1 MTTTTLEL
9 LVRELGGTLS
19 GRPGDRAPAGV
30 GPLAEAGPAE
40 VAPYLDGRYREHLA
54 RSRALVVLTDEHR
67 ASHVTDA
74 GRTAWI
80 HPDPASALAALVDR
94 WHPPPEPEPP
104 LTPDERSGAWIS
116 ANASVHPSVVL
127 GPGCAIHAG
136 ARLGADVRVGE
147 HAVVERDVR
156 VGPRCRLRA
165 GCWVGASRLGAG
177 VDVGQGAVLG
187 AEGFGLRLS
196 GGRLLPVRHVGG
208 VEVGDDVSIGPRC
221 VVARATLGSTRI
233 GSGSRIDAQVHIG
246 HNVRIG
252 RSCVLAAQVGI
263 AGSAIV
269 GDGVTIGGQAGVA
282 DHVSIGD
289 GARVAARSGVAGNVD
304 AGITVEGYPAMER
317 WRWLRLVASLTRD
330 AEE

>member
-1 MTTTTLEL
+1 
-9 LVRELGGTLS
+9 
-19 GRPGDRAPAGV
+19 
-30 GPLAEAGPAE
+30 
-40 VAPYLDGRYREHLA
+40 
-54 RSRALVVLTDEHR
+54 
-67 ASHVTDA
+67 
-74 GRTAWI
+74 
-80 HPDPASALAALVDR
+80 
-94 WHPPPEPEPP
+94 
-104 LTPDERSGAWIS
+104 
-116 ANASVHPSVVL
+116 
-127 GPGCAIHAG
+127 
-136 ARLGADVRVGE
+136 
-147 HAVVERDVR
+147 
-156 VGPRCRLRA
+156 
-165 GCWVGASRLGAG
+165 
-177 VDVGQGAVLG
+177 
-187 AEGFGLRLS
+187 
-196 GGRLLPVRHVGG
+196 VGG